1 MNSFTFSLRYIRSR
15 KLESGLAVF
24 GIVLGVATLA
34 GTLSLVASYEKYYD
48 KFSKSPAARQI
59 KVMQATRVRVSDDAA
74 ILIGATE
81 AENIRFT
88 ADEAKASLDVCPDID
103 SFYEADYRTF
113 VTTASSDS
121 ASGPGFG
128 FGGGGGGGVAGA
140 AGGPSPSSAGSSTRG
155 AREAGPSAPGGIGGP
170 PGNMPPD
177 GPGMPEPIDTTLEK
191 PTLEKINGA
200 MVSGGFFRSYSLKAE
215 YGDVFSDAGDN
226 SGIPGA
232 VLGATLA
239 GKLYASVTKPSDL
252 IGKKVVLNHT
262 TYDIIGVLAPDEWNS
277 AARNISFNE
286 MAFVLTASMRN
297 GAFVRDRFMNL
308 SYTVKESGSPARA
321 AVQLENYYGSVH
333 GAGSVVA
340 EANLDLFRN
349 EVTKRQRI
357 LALMAILASACALTA
372 AINLFNLMT
381 SRVMR
386 RRKPIAIMRAVG
398 AWNARVFSQ
407 VMIEASIIGTAGT
420 IGGIALSPAVVGIL
434 GGMLENAA
442 SRQRIPVSVDMPV
455 LVAVG
460 LGALAVS
467 LVFAAIPAKSGS
479 SLVITDAL
487 RSE

>member
-1 MNSFTFSLRYIRSR
+1 MRSSASL
-15 KLESGLAVF
+15 
-24 GIVLGVATLA
+24 LGVATLA

-48 KFSKSPAARQI
+48 KFSKSPEARQI
-59 KVMQATRVRVSDDAA
+59 KVVQATRVRVSDDAA
-74 ILIGATE
+74 ILIGSTE

-121 ASGPGFG
+121 ASGQGFG
-128 FGGGGGGGVAGA
+128 FGGGGGGS
-140 AGGPSPSSAGSSTRG
+140 GPSPSSAGSSTRG
-155 AREAGPSAPGGIGGP
+155 ARDAGPSAPGGAGGP
-170 PGNMPPD
+170 PGDMPPD
-177 GPGMPEPIDTTLEK
+177 GPGMPEAIDTTLEK

-215 YGDVFSDAGDN
+215 SGDVFSDAGDN
-226 SGIPGA
+226 SGIPGV

-239 GKLYASVTKPSDL
+239 GKLYASSTKPSDL
-252 IGKKVVLNHT
+252 IGKKLVLNHT

-286 MAFVLTASMRN
+286 MAFVPTASMRN

-321 AVQLENYYGSVH
+321 AIQLENYYGSVH

-349 EVTKRQRI
+349 ELTKRQRI

-407 VMIEASIIGTAGT
+407 VMIEASIIGTIGA

-434 GGMLENAA
+434 GGMLENAS
-442 SRQRIPVSVDMPV
+442 SRQRIPVSVDMPRARCRRFWAP
-455 LVAVG
+455 L
-460 LGALAVS
+460 S
-467 LVFAAIPAKSGS
+467 RRS
-479 SLVITDAL
+479 SLPRFPQSPAR
-487 RSE
+487 RS